1 MYKLKSFIITALLT
15 TPVVGLA
22 QQGGSGVTD
31 VQPLPEPPFR
41 DFGGFI
47 GILNTVLD
55 WMFTVILILS
65 MIYILI
71 AAYKYLTAAGD
82 EEQVKSAHKTVVYA
96 AIGIAVA
103 LMTQAVRFVIE
114 NLVRS

>member
-22 QQGGSGVTD
+22 QQGGSGIST
-31 VQPLPEPPFR
+31 VQPLPDPACR
-41 DFGGFI
+41 DFGCLI
-47 GILNTVLD
+47 GILNTILD

-103 LMTQAVRFVIE
+103 LLTSAVRFIIG
-114 NLVRS
+114 NLVGP